1 MVSKE
6 LHSYIEKLRKNGTA
20 DEVIKQNLIT
30 AGWQKIDIDQAL
42 NLPTPPTPPAPNFR
56 DQSIETQ
63 SNLQSAPS
71 MWDAFEHILLFISLY
86 VLATAIAF
94 ILHYFIDHWFPAIG
108 DTNRYIARGF
118 AKTML
123 RIYNASLIVSYP
135 LFVFF
140 FWRITKRTMEFPPLR
155 NLRSRKFLIYL
166 TLVVTFLIMIS
177 YIIYTIFSLLEGN
190 ITVNFVLHLIVTLTV
205 AGSVF
210 GYYLQQ
216 VREDRTYEKI

>member
-6 LHSYIEKLRKNGTA
+6 LDSYIEKLRKNGT
-20 DEVIKQNLIT
+20 DDHVIKQNLIA
-30 AGWQKIDIDQAL
+30 AGWQENDIDQAL
-42 NLPTPPTPPAPNFR
+42 NPPTPPAPPAPSFR
-56 DQSIETQ
+56 DQPMNAQ
-63 SNLQSAPS
+63 SNPHSAPS

-94 ILHYFIDHWFPAIG
+94 ILHYFIDHWFPAVD
-108 DTNRYIARGF
+108 DTERYIARGF

-140 FWRITKRTMEFPPLR
+140 FWRITKRTMEFPALR
-155 NLRSRKFLIYL
+155 SLRSRKFLIYL

-177 YIIYTIFSLLEGN
+177 YIIYTIFSFLEGN
-190 ITVNFVLHLIVTLTV
+190 ITVNFILHLIVTLAV

>member
-1 MVSKE
+1 MISKE
-6 LHSYIEKLRKNGTA
+6 LYSYIEKLRKNGSN
-20 DEVIKQNLIT
+20 DETIKQNLMS
-30 AGWQKIDIDQAL
+30 AGWQESDIDLAL
-42 NLPTPPTPPAPNFR
+42 NTPIPPPPHPPLSR
-56 DQSIETQ
+56 DQSMNGDTNIH
-63 SNLQSAPS
+63 SAPS

-94 ILHYFIDHWFPAIG
+94 ILHYFIDHWFPAVE
-108 DTNRYIARGF
+108 DTTRYIAHGF
-118 AKTML
+118 GKTML
-123 RIYNASLIVSYP
+123 RIYNASVIVSYP

-155 NLRSRKFLIYL
+155 GLHSRKFLIYL

-177 YIIYTIFSLLEGN
+177 YIIYTIFSFLEGN
-190 ITVNFVLHLIVTLTV
+190 ITLNFVLHLIVTLTV

>member
-6 LHSYIEKLRKNGTA
+6 LHSYVEKLRQSGTN
-20 DEVIKQNLIT
+20 DETIKQNLLT
-30 AGWQKIDIDQAL
+30 AGWQENDIDLAL
-42 NLPTPPTPPAPNFR
+42 NTPPPPPPIPPSR
-56 DQSIETQ
+56 DQSISAE
-63 SNLQSAPS
+63 SNIHSAPS

-94 ILHYFIDHWFPAIG
+94 ILHYFIDHWFPAVD
-108 DTNRYIARGF
+108 DTARYIARGF
-118 AKTML
+118 GKTML
-123 RIYNASLIVSYP
+123 RVYNASVIVSYP

-155 NLRSRKFLIYL
+155 GLRSRKFLIYL

-177 YIIYTIFSLLEGN
+177 YIIYTIFSFLEGN
-190 ITVNFVLHLIVTLTV
+190 ITLNFVLHLIVTLTV